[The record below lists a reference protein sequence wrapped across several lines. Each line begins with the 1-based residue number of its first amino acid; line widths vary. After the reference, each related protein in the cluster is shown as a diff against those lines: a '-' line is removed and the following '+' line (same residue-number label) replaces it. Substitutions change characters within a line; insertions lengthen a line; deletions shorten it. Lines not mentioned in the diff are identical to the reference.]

1 MVCQQANSLGQCH
14 EQLPEMLISAWQ
26 LMPLRTM
33 QLAPVRVLIRRPL
46 CMPIGLPPSTAS
58 L

>member
-14 EQLPEMLISAWQ
+14 EQLPETLTSAWR

-33 QLAPVRVLIRRPL
+33 QLAPVRVLMSRPL
-46 CMPIGLPPSTAS
+46 
-58 L
+58 